1 MSHILSYMS
10 HNLKQQK
17 TKKYH
22 KFVITVFN
30 NLFPILH
37 SKNMNGILQN

>member
-17 TKKYH
+17 IK

-37 SKNMNGILQN
+37 SKNTNGILQN

>member
-1 MSHILSYMS
+1 MSHILSYML

-17 TKKYH
+17 IKKYH

-30 NLFPILH
+30 NLFPILRF
-37 SKNMNGILQN
+37 KNMNGIL